1 MKTDVTA
8 SESAVTAGSVPSLV
22 RTAGRSTTSR
32 ILFVTATLLAATIAW
47 PARGGAPV
55 AERANRVAPLYSV
68 TAEQICIHSE
78 NFRVNKKVD
87 SLVFQGITEMGEAPD
102 IQLIYLDQ
110 EAGVQSTIT
119 FFPAP
124 LGTIGPKVILDEQ
137 GKPKP
142 AKDKDNPYAVLEL
155 SDPSKAF
162 VAEYK
167 KVLDGLQKTFGFTLA
182 NEGGKPKRR
191 MAVPSDIKNS
201 PVGYCAT
208 LRGNGEFKHPE
219 LKEVPWV
226 WEVQLYLVGATFVKV
241 NTEGPA
247 RLETTTAAARMTDAI
262 SWIDSAGGT
271 ALQVKEPGSMSDE

>member
-1 MKTDVTA
+1 MA
-8 SESAVTAGSVPSLV
+8 A
-22 RTAGRSTTSR
+22 
-32 ILFVTATLLAATIAW
+32 LLAATIAW
-47 PARGGAPV
+47 PAESGAPV
-55 AERANRVAPLYSV
+55 AERARRDTPLYSV
-68 TAEQICIHSE
+68 TANQICIHSE
-78 NFRVNKKVD
+78 NLRVNKKVG
-87 SLVFQGITEMGEAPD
+87 SLVFQGITEMGEGPD
-102 IQLIYLDQ
+102 IQLIYVDE

-124 LGTIGPKVILDEQ
+124 PGTTGPKVILDEQ

-142 AKDKDNPYAVLEL
+142 AKDKDNPYAVLQL

-162 VAEYK
+162 VAEYE
-167 KVLDGLQKTFGFTLA
+167 KVLDGLQKTFGFSLA

-191 MAVPSDIKNS
+191 MALPSDMKNS

-226 WEVQLYLVGATFVKV
+226 WELQLYLVGSTFVKV

-247 RLETTTAAARMTDAI
+247 QIETSTAAARMTDAI
-262 SWIDSAGGT
+262 SWIDMAGGA
-271 ALQVKEPGSMSDE
+271 ALQGKGAGSKSDD